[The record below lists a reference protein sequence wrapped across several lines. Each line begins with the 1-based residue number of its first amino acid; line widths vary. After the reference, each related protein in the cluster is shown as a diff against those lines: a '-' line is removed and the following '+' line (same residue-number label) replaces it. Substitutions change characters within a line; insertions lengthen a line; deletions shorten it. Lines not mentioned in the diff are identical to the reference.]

1 MTLGS
6 LRSVALSSRVGARNP
21 VLWSAVIGQR
31 FGNYRA
37 LSLLGEGG
45 MGAVYLAEHPQ
56 IGRRVAVKVLRP
68 EMIRE
73 QQLLVRFLNEARA
86 ANAIRHPN
94 IIEVLDSGTTPEGV
108 PYLVMEL
115 LEGEVLSARIR
126 RAGKLP
132 VREAMEFAYQTASA
146 LAAAHSKG
154 IVHRDLKPD
163 NLFVVPHPSDPSA
176 REMIKVLDF
185 GIAKLQTL
193 PTGGGMQTRTG
204 MLMGTPVYMS
214 PEQCLGTR
222 AVDHRSDLYSLGVIM
237 FEMLAGHPP
246 FVSEGFG
253 ELVNMHLN
261 VRPPSLRDL
270 NGEVTAPIE
279 GLIMKALEK
288 SPDARQRSAT
298 ELQMDIRNAAGQS
311 VMMRGISSPDL
322 LSETMRG
329 NTAGARAAAV
339 TMPAPAKVG
348 IGSTTMSGSTG
359 ERHAPTVKTKSNRG
373 LLFAGAALVALLAGG
388 GWLVMKR
395 GQTLRPGGTKTV
407 SADRSTDPGT
417 GATQP
422 ADKTTATVQLNI
434 DSDPS
439 GASVRDVDTGKALG
453 LTPLMLV
460 RPAADKTLT
469 LLVEKDAFVATTLAL
484 SQARDARETVK
495 LAAVKPPPGG
505 DMRPPGNHDL
515 RPEVHPHPAEHP
527 KKDHPHHP
535 AARQEDEPAKL

>member
-1 MTLGS
+1 
-6 LRSVALSSRVGARNP
+6 
-21 VLWSAVIGQR
+21 
-31 FGNYRA
+31 
-37 LSLLGEGG
+37 

-73 QQLLVRFLNEARA
+73 PQLLVRFLNEARA

-115 LEGEVLSARIR
+115 LEGEALSARIR
-126 RAGKLP
+126 RVGKLP
-132 VREAMEFAYQTASA
+132 LREAMEFAFQAASA
-146 LAAAHSKG
+146 LAAAHGKG

-163 NLFVVPHPSDPSA
+163 NLFLVPYPSDPG

-222 AVDHRSDLYSLGVIM
+222 AVDHRSDIYALGIIM
-237 FEMLAGHPP
+237 FEMLAAHPP

-270 NGEVTAPIE
+270 NAEVTAPIE
-279 GLIMKALEK
+279 AVIMKALEK
-288 SPDARQRSAT
+288 SPEARQRSAT
-298 ELQMDIRNAAGQS
+298 ELQLDIRNAAGDS

-329 NTAGARAAAV
+329 NTAGARAAAP
-339 TMPAPAKVG
+339 TMPTPVKVG
-348 IGSTTMSGSTG
+348 VGSTTMSGSTG
-359 ERHAPTVKTKSNRG
+359 ERHAPTVKTRSNRG
-373 LLFAGAALVALLAGG
+373 LLVGGVLVVALLAAG
-388 GWLVMKR
+388 GWLAAKKAGLGGR
-395 GQTLRPGGTKTV
+395 GGTKTAT
-407 SADRSTDPGT
+407 ADRSLDPGA
-417 GATQP
+417 GAAQP
-422 ADKTTATVQLNI
+422 DQKSRATIQLNI
-434 DSDPS
+434 DSEPS
-439 GASVRDVDTGKALG
+439 GASVMDVAGGTSLG
-453 LTPLMLV
+453 STPLMLV
-460 RPAADKTLT
+460 RPAADRMLT
-469 LLVEKDAFVATTLAL
+469 VRVEKPGFAPSTLEL
-484 SQARDARETVK
+484 SLARDTREMVN
-495 LAAVKPPPGG
+495 LAAVTPPPASHGESAAHQAKPNE
-505 DMRPPGNHDL
+505 RPK
-515 RPEVHPHPAEHP
+515 RAPEHAVP
-527 KKDHPHHP
+527 KDHPHHP
-535 AARQEDEPAKL
+535 AAQQEDEPAKL

>member
-1 MTLGS
+1 
-6 LRSVALSSRVGARNP
+6 
-21 VLWSAVIGQR
+21 
-31 FGNYRA
+31 
-37 LSLLGEGG
+37 

-73 QQLLVRFLNEARA
+73 PQLLVRFLNEARA

-126 RAGKLP
+126 RVGKLP
-132 VREAMEFAYQTASA
+132 VREAMEFAFQVASA
-146 LAAAHSKG
+146 LAAAHGKG

-163 NLFVVPHPSDPSA
+163 NLFLVPYPSDPG

-222 AVDHRSDLYSLGVIM
+222 AVDQRSDIYALGIIM

-261 VRPPSLRDL
+261 VRPPPLRDL
-270 NGEVTAPIE
+270 NAEVTAPIE

-288 SPDARQRSAT
+288 SPEARQRSAT
-298 ELQMDIRNAAGQS
+298 ELQIDIRNAAGQS

-329 NTAGARAAAV
+329 NTAGARAAAP
-339 TMPAPAKVG
+339 TMPTPVKAGV
-348 IGSTTMSGSTG
+348 GSTTMSGSTG
-359 ERHAPTVKTKSNRG
+359 ERHAPTVKTRSNRG
-373 LLFAGAALVALLAGG
+373 LLAGAAVLLALLAAG
-388 GWLVMKR
+388 GWLAARKVGGGHGGAK
-395 GQTLRPGGTKTV
+395 TL
-407 SADRSTDPGT
+407 T
-417 GATQP
+417 GDSP
-422 ADKTTATVQLNI
+422 LEPRATVAQPEKKSAATIQLSI
-434 DSDPS
+434 DSEPS
-439 GASVRDVDTGKALG
+439 GASVMDVAGGTSLG
-453 LTPLMLV
+453 QTPLMLV
-460 RPAADKTLT
+460 RPAADRTLT
-469 LLVEKDAFVATTLAL
+469 VRVEKPGFAPSTLQL
-484 SQARDARETVK
+484 SLARDTREMVS
-495 LAAVKPPPGG
+495 LAAMAPPPALHGESG
-505 DMRPPGNHDL
+505 AQQAKPSARPKHA
-515 RPEVHPHPAEHP
+515 AEHAP
-527 KKDHPHHP
+527 QKDRPHHP
-535 AARQEDEPAKL
+535 AAREEDEPAKL